1 MLNMQSQNNHLTNNK
16 IQLYIKNG
24 FPQFMR

>member
-16 IQLYIKNG
+16 IQLHIKNG